1 MCTTGEIL
9 LHQRL
14 RFLAAASVTVIVA
27 GELGACGALDD
38 KTFEDDHTVSEKITS
53 VRLDNKD
60 GGVEV
65 RGTKGAT
72 NVLVHRKV
80 DYQNDKPESPTYRVE
95 NGVLVLAGC
104 GHDCSVNYTVDVPAS
119 LPVTGSTTNG
129 EVDLSAVGEVKVSTS
144 NGDVTVDGATGPVNL
159 RTSNG
164 QVEAKGLK
172 GGGVRAETS
181 NGSVSVSPAVAQ
193 NVWVKTSSGNVT
205 VTAPTGPYRV
215 STDIRSGSRH
225 ISVPTDPS
233 AKYALDLSTSS
244 GDITVKAA

>member
-1 MCTTGEIL
+1 M
-9 LHQRL
+9 HQRL
-14 RFLAAASVTVIVA
+14 RFLAAASVTVIAA
-27 GELGACGALDD
+27 GALGACGALDD
-38 KTFEDDHTVSEKITS
+38 KTFEDDHAVSEKITS
-53 VRLDNKD
+53 IRLDNAD

-65 RGTKGAT
+65 RGTESAT
-72 NVLVHRKV
+72 KVSVHRKV
-80 DYQNDKPESPTYRVE
+80 DYRNAKPGSPTYRVE

-104 GHDCSVNYTVDVPAS
+104 GHDCSVNYRVDVPAN

-144 NGDVTVDGATGPVNL
+144 NGDVTVDGATGPVDL

-164 QVEAKGLK
+164 QVDAKGLK

-181 NGSVSVSPAVAQ
+181 DGSVSISPAVAQ
-193 NVWVKTSSGNVT
+193 DVWVKTSSGDVT

-215 STDIRSGSRH
+215 STHIRSGSRH

-233 AKYALDLSTSS
+233 AEYALDLSASS
-244 GDITVKAA
+244 GDITVKTA